1 MDAHAV
7 DQQQV
12 LMGDLAH
19 HAGGLKEGLAEEKQD
34 HEGNQTN
41 TMEIADVIMEIIYI
55 ILLYT
60 F

>member
-1 MDAHAV
+1 
-7 DQQQV
+7 
-12 LMGDLAH
+12 MGDLAH

-41 TMEIADVIMEIIYI
+41 TMEIAAVIMEIIYI